1 MPSEKIEILSKLLPM
16 SLEEL
21 FQEYPNEYETTEQK
35 SIVSE
40 EIAEYKKSIQQETDI
55 RKVLKEVI
63 EIKKILTDNI
73 IKPTEK
79 Q

>member
-21 FQEYPNEYETTEQK
+21 FQEYPNEYEKTEQK

-40 EIAEYKKSIQQETDI
+40 EIAEYKKSFQQESDI